1 MDADDKIENLARF
14 SIIYHEGV
22 GGYMVDRAKLERCR
36 RLRREAEYA
45 RERLQ
50 EFTLKVTTRT
60 DLLSRGSGKGQ
71 PTEAAALAMINM
83 EDMLSF
89 ILKDYESLV
98 KEISEA
104 CLKID
109 PVYRELIMLRYIEG
123 CSWSDIEL
131 KMMYSVSYL
140 YELHRKAIKAIS
152 AA

>member
-1 MDADDKIENLARF
+1 
-14 SIIYHEGV
+14 
-22 GGYMVDRAKLERCR
+22 MVDRAKLERCR

-104 CLKID
+104 CMKID

-131 KMMYSVSYL
+131 KMMYSESYL